1 MGELKKINK
10 LYWLL
15 PLVFLLG
22 ALIIFLFGYFG
33 ESAPSSIDKFEI
45 FVYDDQKR
53 EFEYQGVKSSGY
65 NDLGF
70 IEDTVKLKIP
80 LNSAAF
86 VKADLIEISNPTFE
100 FTSLNYVDE
109 EGLVLENLSALTE
122 SDFFYPNP
130 VFRLPIYRDSRGF
143 LEFKILSSDPFRFSL
158 TTYENDRIFKKSN
171 QVLTLVSIYCG
182 IMLALALYNFF
193 LYFLV
198 QDKGY
203 LFYFLYIICIG
214 MAQISLLGYSHI
226 FFFYENKD
234 LYQFSIILFSS
245 FSGIF
250 GVLFIQNFLKTK
262 LHTPKLHLV
271 LNGIAVL
278 YGIGLISRVSGLVEL
293 SYSITDLAGLM
304 VVIFFISTAFVVANQ
319 KFKPAE
325 YFLFAWAFFL
335 VGLFSFILHNTGL
348 IYLGT
353 FPSLPMLLGTAF
365 EAILLSLALAYRINV
380 LKQEKDKE
388 QSEKLRVMEETETL
402 ILRQN
407 EILEEK
413 VRKRTEELEEI
424 LHDLQQTQTQLVNQE
439 KMASLGQLTAG
450 IAHEINNPINFVS
463 SNISPLKR
471 DIKDILEIVE
481 AYRDKGF
488 AEFSNETK
496 KLLADLEEDLEFDY
510 LLKEVEQ
517 LLKGI
522 EDGAKRTVEIV
533 KGLRIFSR
541 IDEQDIKLVD
551 IHEGIDSTLVLL
563 NNTIGNQIDI
573 VKKYSPIPMVECL
586 AGKINQVFM
595 NILNNG
601 VHAILDHPVEGKKGM
616 ITIST
621 FLEEEFVKIEIED
634 NGPGIPKEM
643 QNRIFEPFFTTKPVG
658 KGTGL
663 GLSIVYTIIENHR
676 GKVLVSSEEGRGT
689 KFTIHLPITQSDEEV
704 K

>member
-1 MGELKKINK
+1 MGNLKKINR

-15 PLVFLLG
+15 PLVFILG
-22 ALIIFLFGYFG
+22 AAIIFLFGYFG
-33 ESAPSSIDKFEI
+33 GNTQSSIEEFEI
-45 FVYDDQKR
+45 QVFDKEKGAYTVLDVQS
-53 EFEYQGVKSSGY
+53 GGY

-70 IEDTVKLKIP
+70 VGDSVKLKIP
-80 LNSAAF
+80 LNIAAF
-86 VKADLIEISNPTFE
+86 AKADLIEISNPTFDY
-100 FTSLNYVDE
+100 TSLSYVDQ
-109 EGLVLENLSALTE
+109 EGFIIESLMGLTE
-122 SDFFYPNP
+122 NDFFYPNP
-130 VFRLPIYRDSRGF
+130 VFRLPAYRDARGF
-143 LEFKILSSDPFRFSL
+143 LEFKILSADPLRFSL
-158 TTYENDRIFKKSN
+158 TTYENNRILKKSN
-171 QVLTLVSIYCG
+171 QILTLVSIYCG

-198 QDKGY
+198 QDESY
-203 LFYFLYIICIG
+203 LYYFLYIICIG

-226 FFFYENKD
+226 FFFQGSKE
-234 LYQFSIILFSS
+234 LYQSSIIIFSS

-262 LHTPKLHLV
+262 LHAPKLHLILKGV
-271 LNGIAVL
+271 AVL
-278 YGIGLISRVSGLVEL
+278 YFVGSVARIFGLVEV

-304 VVIFFISTAFVVANQ
+304 VVIFFIATAFVVANQ
-319 KFKPAE
+319 NFKPAE

-380 LKQEKDKE
+380 LKQEKDRE
-388 QSEKLRVMEETETL
+388 QSEKLRVMKETEVL

-407 EILEEK
+407 EMLEEK

-471 DIKDILEIVE
+471 DIKDILEIVD
-481 AYRDKGF
+481 AYRKNGSLEF
-488 AEFSNETK
+488 AEETK
-496 KLLADLEEDLEFDY
+496 KKLADLEEDLEFDY

-517 LLKGI
+517 LLKGM

-541 IDEQDIKLVD
+541 IDEQDIKHVD

-563 NNTIGNQIDI
+563 NSTIGDQIDI
-573 VKKYSPIPMVECL
+573 IKEYGEIPMVECL

-595 NILNNG
+595 NILNNA
-601 VHAILDHPVEGKKGM
+601 VHALLDHPVEGRKGQ
-616 ITIST
+616 ITIRTSH
-621 FLEEEFVKIEIED
+621 EKDEVRIHIED
-634 NGPGIPKEM
+634 NGPGIPKEL
-643 QNRIFEPFFTTKPVG
+643 QSRIFEPFFTTKAVG

-663 GLSIVYTIIENHR
+663 GLSIVYTIIENHQ
-676 GKVLVSSEEGRGT
+676 GKLTVQSEEGQGT
-689 KFTIHLPITQSDEEV
+689 CFLINLPISQPGGDS
-704 K
+704 

>member
-1 MGELKKINK
+1 MGDLKKINR

-22 ALIIFLFGYFG
+22 ATLIFLFGFFG
-33 ESAPSSIDKFEI
+33 DRTPSSLESFET
-45 FVYDDQKR
+45 FVFDPEKGD
-53 EFEYQGVKSSGY
+53 FEVLNVKSSGY

-70 IEDTVKLKIP
+70 VEDTVKLKIP

-86 VKADLIEISNPTFE
+86 EKADLIEISNPTFV

-109 EGLVLENLSALTE
+109 EGLIIERLEALTE

-130 VFRLPIYRDSRGF
+130 VYRLPVYRDSRGF
-143 LEFKILSSDPFRFSL
+143 LEFRILSSDPLRFSL
-158 TTYENDRIFKKSN
+158 TTYENERILKKSN
-171 QVLTLVSIYCG
+171 QILTLVSIYCG

-203 LFYFLYIICIG
+203 LYYFLYIICIG
-214 MAQISLLGYSHI
+214 MAQISLLGYSNI
-226 FFFYENKD
+226 FFFQENTD
-234 LYQFSIILFSS
+234 LYQVSIIFFSS

-262 LHTPKLHLV
+262 FHTPKLHLV
-271 LNGIAVL
+271 LNGVAIL
-278 YGIGLISRVSGLVEL
+278 YGIGFTSRLFGLVEV

-304 VVIFFISTAFVVANQ
+304 VVVFFISTAFVVAN
-319 KFKPAE
+319 KNFKPAE

-365 EAILLSLALAYRINV
+365 EAILLSLALAYRINA

-388 QSEKLRVMEETETL
+388 QSEKLRVMEETEIL

-407 EILEEK
+407 EVLEEK

-481 AYRDKGF
+481 AYRRKG
-488 AEFSNETK
+488 AVEFSDDTRRELT
-496 KLLADLEEDLEFDY
+496 ALERDLEFDY
-510 LLKEVEQ
+510 LLNEVEQ
-517 LLKGI
+517 LLKGM

-541 IDEQDIKLVD
+541 IDEQDIKHVD

-563 NNTIGNQIDI
+563 NSTIGSQIEI
-573 VKKYSPIPMVECL
+573 VKEYGAIPMVECL

-595 NILNNG
+595 NILNNA
-601 VHAILDHPVEGKKGM
+601 VHALLDHPEEGKKGM
-616 ITIST
+616 ITIRTS
-621 FLEEEFVKIEIED
+621 LEGDFVKIQIED
-634 NGPGIPKEM
+634 NGPGIPKEL
-643 QNRIFEPFFTTKPVG
+643 QNRIFEPFFTTKAVG
-658 KGTGL
+658 QGTGL

-676 GKVLVSSEEGRGT
+676 GKLTVHSDEGQGT
-689 KFTIHLPITQSDEEV
+689 TFMIHLPVSQPEA
-704 K
+704 